1 MKLKKIAS
9 LMLAGIMA
17 VSMLAACNDGN
28 TVEEPDSSSSQVTTI
43 SNIANFANGA
53 MSNDA
58 KAICTFESNSSL
70 AAAVKAVAEDS
81 GKITSTILSN
91 ATKADG
97 WDESFVA
104 WQGNVDGNKLSK
116 NVVDELDFSGDIYS
130 KAGWNTW
137 NNAVPASNT
146 DVDYYVEACVL
157 SPDMSEKAVG
167 AAVAEKWN
175 NLIEAFEDDVDNKIT
190 SYKAYVEAVKVYN
203 TLDTSADAW
212 VVAVMFEKT
221 LAGTENVVA

>member
-81 GKITSTILSN
+81 GKITSTMLSD
-91 ATKADG
+91 ATKANNWDDG
-97 WDESFVA
+97 FN
-104 WQGNVDGNKLSK
+104 QGGVDGNKLSK

-137 NNAVPASNT
+137 NNKVPASNT
-146 DVDYYVEACVL
+146 DVDYYVEVCVL
-157 SPDMSEKAVG
+157 SPNMSEKAVG
-167 AAVAEKWN
+167 EAVAEKWN
-175 NLIEAFEDDVDNKIT
+175 DHIEKFEDDVDKKIT

>member
-81 GKITSTILSN
+81 GKITSAILSD
-91 ATKADG
+91 ATKANK
-97 WDESFVA
+97 WDDSFN
-104 WQGNVDGNKLSK
+104 QGGVDGNKLSK

-137 NNAVPASNT
+137 NNNVPASNT
-146 DVDYYVEACVL
+146 DVDYYVEVCVL
-157 SPDMSEKAVG
+157 SPNMSEKAVG
-167 AAVAEKWN
+167 KAVADKWN
-175 NLIEAFEDDVDNKIT
+175 ASIEAFKDDVDDKIT

>member
-53 MSNDA
+53 MSNNA

-81 GKITSTILSN
+81 GKITSTMLSD
-91 ATKADG
+91 ATKANN
-97 WDESFVA
+97 WDDSFN
-104 WQGNVDGNKLSK
+104 QGGVDGNKLSK

-137 NNAVPASNT
+137 NNKVPASNT
-146 DVDYYVEACVL
+146 DVDYYVEVCVL
-157 SPDMSEKAVG
+157 SPNMSEKAVG
-167 AAVAEKWN
+167 EAVAEKWN
-175 NLIEAFEDDVDNKIT
+175 DHIEKFEDDVDKKIT

>member
-81 GKITSTILSN
+81 GKITSTMLSD
-91 ATKADG
+91 ATKANNWDDG
-97 WDESFVA
+97 FN
-104 WQGNVDGNKLSK
+104 QGGVDGNKLSK

-137 NNAVPASNT
+137 NNKVPASNT
-146 DVDYYVEACVL
+146 DVDYYVEVCVL
-157 SPDMSEKAVG
+157 SPNMSEKAVG
-167 AAVAEKWN
+167 EAVAEKWN
-175 NLIEAFEDDVDNKIT
+175 DHIEKFEDDVDKEIT

>member
-81 GKITSTILSN
+81 GKITSTILSSATN
-91 ATKADG
+91 ADE
-97 WDESFVA
+97 WDESFG
-104 WQGNVDGNKLSK
+104 QGNVNGNKLSK

-130 KAGWNTW
+130 KAGWDTW

-167 AAVAEKWN
+167 EAVAEKWN
-175 NLIEAFEDDVDNKIT
+175 GLIEAFKDDVDNKIT

-221 LAGTENVVA
+221 LAGTENVVV